1 MRGLRRIKP
10 CEEALGLHGGNI
22 YSKLHVV
29 GKESVLACCDAE
41 LIGKLLKQG
50 EITFRVDEEF
60 YGNMKT
66 DERGLAK
73 ALKENANINLVGK
86 KAVGVALREG
96 IISEKD
102 IIKICGIPHVQII
115 RI

>member
-10 CEEALGLHGGNI
+10 CEEALGESI

-29 GKESVLACCDAE
+29 GKQSVFACCDKE
-41 LIGKLLKQG
+41 LIGKLLKG
-50 EITFRVDEEF
+50 GKITFRVDKNF
-60 YGNMKT
+60 YGDKKISVK
-66 DERGLAK
+66 GLAK

-86 KAVGVALREG
+86 KTVGIAHREG

-102 IIKICGIPHVQII
+102 IIKICGIPHAQIF